1 MTENEMLQRVK
12 GADNFRKV
20 MNSMFDAVV
29 FAEGTSFGDSI
40 TLRALQ
46 ENMNRADTMVKVLS
60 LPNAE

>member
-12 GADNFRKV
+12 GADAFRKV
-20 MNSMFDAVV
+20 MNNMFDAVV
-29 FAEGTSFGDSI
+29 FAEDTSFGDSI

-60 LPNAE
+60 YPNAE

>member
-1 MTENEMLQRVK
+1 MTENELLQRVK
-12 GADNFRKV
+12 GADAFRKV
-20 MNSMFDAVV
+20 MNNMFDAVV

-60 LPNAE
+60 YPNAE